1 VFCMGCG
8 AELPSRTAVCA
19 VCGRAAGQSGDQP
32 GAPAV
37 ATTDPANALGA
48 DFAPRERLAPPA
60 PTPTHAPSI
69 GSGDLYQ
76 VGFPRDTLGRALIFT
91 VLAMAADL
99 LVPWIAI
106 NGMRVAP
113 SSLGV
118 LPLLGVVW
126 LALAALPLL
135 HPSLRATPLAAVLP
149 LVVGA
154 VSFGVALAVLLSV
167 TALSTPTVNTGSSPY
182 GIAPPVIVNTSSSAD
197 VGLYLFLAGAVVLS
211 IAGYQVFLAEARAEA
226 HAELRSQALLA
237 AGAPPPAIGGERHG
251 PTQSERA
258 PAPAS
263 AAITPPPLPSPPAE
277 AAPSKPAPAA
287 ADPGVALPGSAAWSQ
302 TPQTPAFQRPSPMQ
316 GWRHHGP

>member
-135 HPSLRATPLAAVLP
+135 RPSLRATPLAAVLP
-149 LVVGA
+149 LVVGT

-167 TALSTPTVNTGSSPY
+167 TALSTPTVIIHPSLSEALFFMRGT
-182 GIAPPVIVNTSSSAD
+182 ASAD
-197 VGLYLFLAGAVVLS
+197 VGLYLFLAGAVVLT
-211 IAGYQVFLAEARAEA
+211 IAGYQVFLAAARAAA
-226 HAELRSQALLA
+226 HAELRSQASRA
-237 AGAPPPAIGGERHG
+237 AVAPPSAIAGERHG

-258 PAPAS
+258 LAPTS

-277 AAPSKPAPAA
+277 AAPSEPAPA